1 MKRSEFKNK
10 IKPIIEE
17 CIKEMLFEEGILSGI
32 ISEVI
37 KGTKNNVVYESKHNE
52 TEINKEKERITEE
65 RKERKEIKRK
75 SSDSRKK
82 LLDAIGKDAFNGV
95 NLFEGTEPMRG
106 GAAKDGAAPQSP
118 LANMA
123 PNDPGIDI
131 SNIPGVNVW
140 KHLIKE

>member
-1 MKRSEFKNK
+1 MKRNEFKNK

-17 CIKEMLFEEGILSGI
+17 CIKEMLFEEGVLSGI

-37 KGTKNNVVYESKHNE
+37 KGTKNNVVYESKYSAP
-52 TEINKEKERITEE
+52 EINKEKEKITE
-65 RKERKEIKRK
+65 ERKEIKRK
-75 SSDSRKK
+75 SSNSRKK

-95 NLFEGTEPMRG
+95 NLFEGTSPMRG
-106 GAAKDGAAPQSP
+106 GNASDGSAPQSP
-118 LANMA
+118 LADVA

>member
-17 CIKEMLFEEGILSGI
+17 CIKEILFEEGILSGI
-32 ISEVI
+32 IAEVI
-37 KGTKNNVVYESKHNE
+37 RGTKSNVVYESRHNE
-52 TEINKEKERITEE
+52 AEINKEKEKVTE
-65 RKERKEIKRK
+65 ERKEIKRK
-75 SSDSRKK
+75 SSESRKK

>member
-82 LLDAIGKDAFNGV
+82 LLDAIGKDAFNGD

-123 PNDPGIDI
+123 PSDPGIDI